1 VKAFTRSVCLGL
13 AIVGMMGVSGC
24 GPDNETEGQKLTK
37 DMGDPGPPGVVPKTE
52 AKPVTSQLDHFNQTQ
67 GAVNTQKATKGGGA
81 AAPGAATPKK

>member
-1 VKAFTRSVCLGL
+1 LGL

-37 DMGDPGPPGVVPKTE
+37 DMGDPGPPGVVPKIE

-67 GAVNTQKATKGGGA
+67 GAVAAQKASKGGGA